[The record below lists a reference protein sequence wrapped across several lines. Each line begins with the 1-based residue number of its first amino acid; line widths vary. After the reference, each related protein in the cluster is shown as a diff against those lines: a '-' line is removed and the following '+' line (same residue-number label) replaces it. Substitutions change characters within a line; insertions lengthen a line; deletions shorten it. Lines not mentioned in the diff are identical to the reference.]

1 MLTYLAIGRPLLNG
15 RHSAGFL
22 EWLRDAALGKTKLGE
37 QVRRTPRY
45 RNHLDG
51 EASLASQIEPYPDEH
66 ETDLGAGA

>member
-1 MLTYLAIGRPLLNG
+1 MR
-15 RHSAGFL
+15 
-22 EWLRDAALGKTKLGE
+22 GKTKLGE